1 MDPNANGNPVNPDN
15 KPIDPENAPIN
26 PETGQPD
33 RAAEVSALKAWLREN
48 RTSMV
53 VSVVAIALV
62 IRYLDP
68 IGTLLVVFGLG
79 LVIFIHELGHF
90 LAAKWCDVHVS
101 VFSIGFGPAVPFCSY
116 KYGETT
122 YKVGIIP
129 LGGFV
134 KMVGEGE
141 DAEPEDEDNDPR
153 SFRRKT
159 VGQRMLIISAGVV
172 MNIILGF
179 ACFIA
184 AYLHGVQE
192 IPGVVGRVEAGGG
205 AWRSGVRTDDELLQ
219 LGSMSNPS
227 FKDIPPLVM
236 STHKGETLNVEVR
249 RDGKDV
255 KGIAAEPMRD
265 EGQLFPQLGIGS
277 ASSLKL
283 ISGGKKKLKPAVPGT
298 PAAAAKSA
306 DGKEFEPGDTLVA
319 MTDPDKPGTI
329 TPLTDSADYYR
340 RAVRLA
346 GQEFTVH
353 VQRKGAE
360 PGAPPVALPVAP
372 AYRHDL
378 GLRMRMGEVVAV
390 RTGGPAEGK
399 VNPRQEGAKPGD
411 RIVEVT
417 VTGADGKPIRF
428 AAGDKANPL
437 DPLLLPRQLDKWAFS
452 SPPPPNFKV
461 EVVVLREVEHTEKR
475 VPLTL
480 EFDTS
485 FRYARETAYLPNS
498 PLPISGLGLAY
509 WVEGVVEEV
518 VPGGA
523 AEAAKFPPNDP
534 KAGKVSVIT
543 AVRLKAQDDKGE
555 VKPGNWKDD
564 LKPHQWA
571 PADSLMQLSP
581 PYELDIKVKRGDEE
595 LEFTIRAKPDT
606 NFPVEERGIAFDTD
620 TRVRQAEGIGEAM
633 ALGWRGTT
641 RMIKTVYMN
650 LYGLVF
656 GRVSV
661 KTMSGPL
668 TIATTTYRLA
678 EEDAWKLL
686 LFLGMIS
693 VNLAVV
699 NFLPIPVLDGGHMV
713 FLILEKVLGRPV
725 PERLFAVAMYIG
737 LALILSLF
745 ALTLTNDIRRE
756 FFGM

>member
-1 MDPNANGNPVNPDN
+1 MDPNANGQPVNPDP
-15 KPIDPENAPIN
+15 KPADPAH
-26 PETGQPD
+26 PD
-33 RAAEVSALKAWLREN
+33 HAAEVSALKAWFREN
-48 RTSMV
+48 RVSLV
-53 VSVVAIALV
+53 VTVVACALV
-62 IRYLDP
+62 VRYLDP
-68 IGTLLVVFGLG
+68 VGALLVVFGLG

-101 VFSIGFGPAVPFCSY
+101 TFSIGFGPAVPFCSY
-116 KYGETT
+116 KWGETT
-122 YKVGIIP
+122 YMVGIIP
-129 LGGFV
+129 LGGYV

-141 DAEPEDEDNDPR
+141 DAEPEDEDTDPR

-192 IPGVVGRVEAGGG
+192 IPGVVGRVESGGG
-205 AWRSGVRTDDELLQ
+205 AWRAGIRTDDELVQ
-219 LGSMSNPS
+219 LGGMANPS

-236 STHKGETLNVEVR
+236 STHKGDTLPVEVR
-249 RDGKDV
+249 RGGNEV
-255 KGIAAEPMRD
+255 KGISAEPLRD

-277 ASSLKL
+277 ASALKL
-283 ISGGKKKLKPAVPGT
+283 ISGGKKKLKPASFGS

-306 DGKEFEPGDTLVA
+306 DGKEFEPGDTVVA
-319 MTDPDKPGTI
+319 MTDPDKPGTVA
-329 TPLTDSADYYR
+329 PLADYAEYHR

-346 GQEFTVH
+346 GQELTVH
-353 VQRKGAE
+353 VRRKGAD
-360 PGAPPVALPVAP
+360 PGAPPVALTVAP
-372 AYRHDL
+372 AFRHDL
-378 GLRMRMGEVVAV
+378 GLRMRMGEIVAV
-390 RTGGPAEGK
+390 RAGGPAEGK
-399 VNPRQEGAKPGD
+399 VQPRQEGAKPGD
-411 RIVEVT
+411 RIVEVS
-417 VTGADGKPIRF
+417 VTGADGKPIRY
-428 AAGDKANPL
+428 AAGDRANPL

-452 SPPPPNFKV
+452 SPPPPSLKV
-461 EVVVLREVEHTEKR
+461 DVVVLREVEHTEKR
-475 VPLTL
+475 VTL
-480 EFDTS
+480 SLDFDPS
-485 FRYARETAYLPNS
+485 FRFARETAFLPNS
-498 PLPISGLGLAY
+498 PLPVSGLGLAY
-509 WVEGVVEEV
+509 WVEGVVDEV

-523 AEAAKFPPNDP
+523 AAAAGFPANDER
-534 KAGKVSVIT
+534 AGKVAVVT
-543 AVRLKAQDDKGE
+543 AVRLRALDDKGE
-555 VKPGNWKDD
+555 VKPGSWKDD
-564 LKPHQWA
+564 IKPHQWA
-571 PADSLMQLSP
+571 PADALMQLTP
-581 PYELDIKVKRGDEE
+581 PHELDLKVKRGDEE
-595 LEFTIRAKPDT
+595 LEFTIRARPDPA
-606 NFPVEERGIAFDTD
+606 FPVEERGLIFDTD
-620 TRVRQAEGIGEAM
+620 TRVRQADGIGDAL
-633 ALGWRGTT
+633 ALGWRATT
-641 RMIKTVYMN
+641 RFIKTVYMN